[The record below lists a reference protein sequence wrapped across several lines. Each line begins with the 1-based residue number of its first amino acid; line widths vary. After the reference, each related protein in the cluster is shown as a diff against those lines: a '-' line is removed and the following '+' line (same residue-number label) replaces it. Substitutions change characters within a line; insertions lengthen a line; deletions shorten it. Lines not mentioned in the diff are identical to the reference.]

1 MEKIR
6 LQKVLADAGL
16 ASRRKAEEWIAAGE
30 VTVNGA
36 VAEIGQKVDPVYDE
50 IVCRGEKVSHAQK
63 KNVYIMLYKPE
74 GCVCTLKDQFDR
86 PTVMD
91 FVQDVHA
98 RIFPVGRLDYNTEG
112 LLLLTND
119 GDFANGI
126 THPKNKV
133 EKTYMAHVKGG
144 EMTSEQLSLLR
155 RGVDLEDGKT
165 LPAKVRVDTI
175 YSNGTALLEIKI
187 TEGRNR
193 QVRRMLEA
201 VGHPVLALK
210 RTAIG
215 NVGLGTLPYG
225 KWRHLNPQE
234 IKSLSENTKK
244 L

>member
-36 VAEIGQKVDPVYDE
+36 VAEIGQKVAPVHDE

-74 GCVCTLKDQFDR
+74 GCVSTLKDQFDR

-91 FVQDVHA
+91 YVQDVHA

-144 EMTSEQLSLLR
+144 EMTSEQLSVLR

-165 LPAKVRVDTI
+165 LPAKVHHLQQR
-175 YSNGTALLEIKI
+175 NGFA
-187 TEGRNR
+187 
-193 QVRRMLEA
+193 
-201 VGHPVLALK
+201 
-210 RTAIG
+210 
-215 NVGLGTLPYG
+215 
-225 KWRHLNPQE
+225 
-234 IKSLSENTKK
+234 
-244 L
+244 

>member
-6 LQKVLADAGL
+6 LQKAIADAGL

-30 VTVNGA
+30 VTVNGEKA
-36 VAEIGQKVDPVYDE
+36 VLGQKVDPAADE
-50 IVCRGEKVSHAQK
+50 IICRGEPVQAGKK

-74 GCVCTLKDQFDR
+74 GCVCTLKDEFDR
-86 PTVMD
+86 PTVME
-91 FVQDVHA
+91 FVQDVHT

-133 EKTYMAHVKGG
+133 EKVYMAHVRGG
-144 EMTSEQLSLLR
+144 ELSKEELALLR
-155 RGVDLEDGKT
+155 RGVKLEDGMT
-165 LPAKVRVDTI
+165 QPARVRVDTI
-175 YSNGTALLEIKI
+175 YSNGTVLLEIGI

-210 RTAIG
+210 RTKIG
-215 NVGLGTLPYG
+215 PLELGNLPYG
-225 KWRHLNPQE
+225 KWRHLNPAE
-234 IKSLSENTKK
+234 IKKLKEN
-244 L
+244 